1 MEKTNVINF
10 LSPKVSRARQRRS
23 CSSFD
28 FLGRERRRCRTTMT
42 CPRCSITSFSAA
54 AISIAASKWSKRLPV
69 SAPATGGV
77 HPGRG
82 TRNALLSLGERRYL
96 EVIAPDPAQSEIV
109 HYPQLRSMTDPRL
122 IGWAVHPPDIAAVA
136 KQLRENKVEF
146 KGPDDGSRKRPDGRV
161 LNWKTINLADDR
173 HGLLPFFIE
182 WSADSVHP
190 SKDAPAKC
198 TLDYFEVMS
207 ADPEELAAALK
218 RIGLDLPVQRS
229 DKARLHALISGPKG
243 ERKAQ
248 HLSLALWF
256 LHRLLRTH
264 NSRRN
269 AQPSLFPSCRA
280 AAGAC
285 YTLKP
290 VPRRFYAVWG
300 GL

>member
-1 MEKTNVINF
+1 MSPIFSRRNF
-10 LSPKVSRARQRRS
+10 LALTGAALALP
-23 CSSFD
+23 
-28 FLGRERRRCRTTMT
+28 
-42 CPRCSITSFSAA
+42 PIPSAA
-54 AISIAASKWSKRLPV
+54 NAEDADDDDVPTLLDHILLGCNDLDKGIEFVHESTGVRPAI
-69 SAPATGGV
+69 GGV

-109 HYPQLRSMTDPRL
+109 HYPQLRSMIEPRL

-136 KQLRENKVEF
+136 KQLRENKIAF
-146 KGPDDGSRKRPDGRV
+146 TGPDDGSRKRPDGRV
-161 LNWKTINLADDR
+161 LTWKTVNLADDR

-243 ERKAQ
+243 DVK
-248 HLSLALWF
+248 LS
-256 LHRLLRTH
+256 T
-264 NSRRN
+264 
-269 AQPSLFPSCRA
+269 
-280 AAGAC
+280 
-285 YTLKP
+285 
-290 VPRRFYAVWG
+290 
-300 GL
+300 